1 MKMNK
6 EIIDIRV
13 VDLLEQIQEV
23 DKLIHLHNSKP
34 NDVIAI
40 SMRKQ
45 YTVRREEFVAQLNQ
59 VFNKFSLKLTLLEP
73 ISSTQK
79 AYAPKELLHS
89 FANEPVSAYNTDNPP
104 SL

>member
-6 EIIDIRV
+6 EIIDVNV
-13 VDLLEQIQEV
+13 VDLLEQIQEI
-23 DKLIHLHNSKP
+23 DKLIHVHNSKP
-34 NDVIAI
+34 NDLVGIFMA
-40 SMRKQ
+40 KQ

-59 VFNKFSLKLTLLEP
+59 VFNKFSLTITLLEP
-73 ISSTQK
+73 IGISEK